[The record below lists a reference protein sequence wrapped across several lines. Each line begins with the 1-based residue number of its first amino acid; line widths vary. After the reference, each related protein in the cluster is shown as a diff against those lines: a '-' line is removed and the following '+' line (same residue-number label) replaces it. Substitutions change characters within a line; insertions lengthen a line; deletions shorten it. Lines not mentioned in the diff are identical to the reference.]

1 MKRSIKSLV
10 IAVIA
15 MAFFIGAY
23 YLMINWQPEDKTN
36 GEQGLTSAETIY
48 IVDED
53 TDNIDYV
60 EFNNGA
66 ENYTIKNGESPSIDG
81 FFSHIID
88 SAKLKSALSSCAS
101 VYAGKKLENV
111 QNFAD
116 YGLEKADKY
125 VLIKT
130 KDGKEHKIILGNN
143 TNFENEYYV
152 KTKDS
157 NTVYTISSYT
167 FDSLMKSPEEYR
179 NLDICVLDN
188 TSMEALSID
197 KQGKSELSIVLDKDF
212 TPLNEYQTTSYIMTY
227 PYKNVTASQD
237 KLNELLEN
245 ISSLTASSV
254 AEENPTNLY
263 KYGLDKPYVINY
275 TDAKGKNTIKMG
287 NYAENGNVY
296 IMYNNLPVVYLA
308 DCPFYETVKQ
318 ADADEFVERFVS
330 LFNIMDIESVKLSA
344 DGKEH
349 TMSIKKKGE
358 DKYEYSINGKIKTE
372 DNFKKIY
379 QQIIGVTS
387 VEFTSE
393 VPSGSEK
400 CKVTFSFLNGTN
412 KTFIYYQYNDRYSIV
427 KADNGMVCLVLTKN
441 IDKIFESLENI

>member
-1 MKRSIKSLV
+1 
-10 IAVIA
+10 
-15 MAFFIGAY
+15 
-23 YLMINWQPEDKTN
+23 
-36 GEQGLTSAETIY
+36 
-48 IVDED
+48 
-53 TDNIDYV
+53 
-60 EFNNGA
+60 
-66 ENYTIKNGESPSIDG
+66 
-81 FFSHIID
+81 
-88 SAKLKSALSSCAS
+88 
-101 VYAGKKLENV
+101 
-111 QNFAD
+111 
-116 YGLEKADKY
+116 
-125 VLIKT
+125 
-130 KDGKEHKIILGNN
+130 
-143 TNFENEYYV
+143 
-152 KTKDS
+152 
-157 NTVYTISSYT
+157 
-167 FDSLMKSPEEYR
+167 
-179 NLDICVLDN
+179 
-188 TSMEALSID
+188 
-197 KQGKSELSIVLDKDF
+197 
-212 TPLNEYQTTSYIMTY
+212 
-227 PYKNVTASQD
+227 
-237 KLNELLEN
+237 
-245 ISSLTASSV
+245 
-254 AEENPTNLY
+254 
-263 KYGLDKPYVINY
+263 
-275 TDAKGKNTIKMG
+275 MG

-379 QQIIGVTS
+379 QQIICLTS

-441 IDKIFESLENI
+441 IDKIFDSLENI